1 VQRGIISHMLSG
13 SDKFELD
20 ALAILKDDEH
30 TPDARETPF
39 FRPPDARETPFFRL
53 ASQHPHFRFLTSPTL
68 AHALLEMTRM
78 RLI

>member
-1 VQRGIISHMLSG
+1 MLSG

-30 TPDARETPF
+30 TLDARET
-39 FRPPDARETPFFRL
+39 TFFRL
-53 ASQHPHFRFLTSPTL
+53 ASQHPHFRFLTSLTL
-68 AHALLEMTRM
+68 AHALLEIARM